1 LYLFSNVAI
10 KLYLVIKTNFTSSI
24 SKNSFEKEIFGKLDG
39 YQWTMEWQKRGL
51 PHIHLVLF
59 LCAECSIRTIED
71 MKQNSIDN
79 ELGYGEEYFD
89 QIISLY
95 SK

>member
-1 LYLFSNVAI
+1 MILKVNKDLSVSPVKSYKNAFIVSLTINVI
-10 KLYLVIKTNFTSSI
+10 LLFTSMLNLTTEII
-24 SKNSFEKEIFGKLDG
+24 SVVKDTVTIE
-39 YQWTMEWQKRGL
+39 
-51 PHIHLVLF
+51 
-59 LCAECSIRTIED
+59 RTIED

-89 QIISLY
+89 DIISLY